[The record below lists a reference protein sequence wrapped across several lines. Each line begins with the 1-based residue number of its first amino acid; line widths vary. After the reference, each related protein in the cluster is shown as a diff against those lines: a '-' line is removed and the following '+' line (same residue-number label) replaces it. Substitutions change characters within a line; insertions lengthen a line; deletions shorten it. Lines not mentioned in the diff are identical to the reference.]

1 LAERDGAAA
10 PFFFSEMNDSTTI
23 RRNPNMALAPGEDGY
38 LVYDIKAQKLHR
50 LNATASLIVELCGQ
64 DRRKDQLAADVGS
77 LVGTDGAMAC
87 LSWLNRG
94 LKEGILIDAAEA
106 RARTPTSALEFAS
119 FAQTLREEGY
129 VLGAFVCQY
138 HATLQL
144 PSEADEWYALG
155 ELAHIVGRREDARH
169 AYEQYISLEPGDAEI
184 EQILIALRDGT
195 PPSRAPDR
203 CIQQLYARFSEFYEE
218 NMCRD
223 LGYQAPQ
230 VLSAA
235 LNSELRCKKNLEMLE
250 LGCGT
255 GLAAMHLRPAAGT
268 LTGIDLSP
276 EMIAHAQKK
285 GLYDA
290 LEVAEITLWL
300 EKAEP
305 SGFDVIVA
313 CDTLIYFGDLSQVLL
328 PAARVLREHGMIGFT
343 VERDISRGFHLT
355 DSGRY
360 SHSSD
365 HIRDAALTTGLVV
378 KNISSAIL
386 RYEYGEEVVGLVVV
400 LQKPAK

>member
-1 LAERDGAAA
+1 
-10 PFFFSEMNDSTTI
+10 MNDCTSI
-23 RRNPNMALAPGEDGY
+23 RRNPDLALAPGEGGY
-38 LVYDIKAQKLHR
+38 LVYDIKSNKLHR

-64 DRRKDQLAADVGS
+64 DRRKDQLAADIGS
-77 LVGTDGAMAC
+77 LVGADGVTTC

-106 RARTPTSALEFAS
+106 RARTPASAAEFAS
-119 FAQTLREEGY
+119 VAQTLREEGY

-144 PSEADEWYALG
+144 PGEADEWYALG

-169 AYEQYISLEPGDAEI
+169 AYEQYIALEPGDAEI
-184 EQILIALRDGT
+184 EQILIALRNGT
-195 PPSRAPDR
+195 PPPRAPDR
-203 CIQQLYARFSEFYEE
+203 CIQQLYARFSEFYED
-218 NMCRD
+218 NMGKD
-223 LGYQAPQ
+223 LDYRAPQ

-235 LNSELRCKKNLEMLE
+235 LNSELLRKENLEMLD

-255 GLAAMHLRPAAGT
+255 GLAAIHLRPAAGT

-276 EMIAHAQKK
+276 EMIAYAEKK

-290 LEVAEITLWL
+290 LEVAEITNWL
-300 EKAEP
+300 GKAEP
-305 SGFDVIVA
+305 CSFDVIVA

-328 PAARVLREHGMIGFT
+328 PAARVLREDGMIGFT
-343 VERDISRGFHLT
+343 VERNLSRDFHLT

-365 HIRDAALTTGLVV
+365 HIRGAASTAGLVV
-378 KNISSAIL
+378 KNISSALL
-386 RYEYGEEVVGLVVV
+386 RYEYGEEVVGFVAV
-400 LQKPAK
+400 LQKSAK